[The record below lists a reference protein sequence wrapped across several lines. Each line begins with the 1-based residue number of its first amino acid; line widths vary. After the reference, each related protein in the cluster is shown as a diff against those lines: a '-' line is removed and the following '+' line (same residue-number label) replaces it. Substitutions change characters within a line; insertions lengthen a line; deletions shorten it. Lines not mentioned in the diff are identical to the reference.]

1 MTALRACN
9 LACCIAFG
17 FACFS
22 GCSTQPYEGRSAKV
36 AGRVTLGGSPLTA
49 GNVLFMMDDGHAA
62 NSPLGSDG
70 TYSVDCRPG
79 KYKVAVT
86 PPELIDPLAASGE
99 KGARVLIPN
108 KYLDLGNSGLIVELK
123 PGDNTYDIPMSK

>member
-1 MTALRACN
+1 
-9 LACCIAFG
+9 
-17 FACFS
+17 
-22 GCSTQPYEGRSAKV
+22 V
-36 AGRVTLGGSPLTA
+36 TA
-49 GNVLFMMDDGHAA
+49 GNVLLMMDDGHAA

-79 KYKVAVT
+79 RYKVAVT

-108 KYLDLGNSGLIVELK
+108 KYLDLGTSGLIVELK